1 VEVAVPDEPENLVL
15 RPRDVRFDWSA
26 LPAHWIP
33 GEPFATHVFN
43 VMHLLLPEGERWFV
57 EVFKEALPLITD
69 ERLREE
75 VAGFIGQ
82 EAMHASA
89 HQGAQDH
96 LADHGIDPGPYVR
109 QLEWF
114 FRHRL
119 DRPDG
124 GRHWLVSRLA
134 VIAAVEHMTSFLGQW
149 VLDSRELDRAG
160 ADPTM
165 VDLLRWHGAE
175 EVEHR
180 SVAFDLFTHI
190 DGRFAN
196 RVAAMVV
203 AVPFLVWQW
212 SRGVRFLM
220 AADRRI
226 TAKPSWREFA
236 RTGRRGLLPSSSQ
249 LVRSTLRYFKRGY
262 HPSQDGST
270 SQAVAYLAS
279 SPAALAAGQ

>member
-1 VEVAVPDEPENLVL
+1 MEPEKLAL

-33 GEPFATHVFN
+33 GEPFATDVLN

-75 VAGFIGQ
+75 VVGFIGQ

-96 LADHGIDPGPYVR
+96 LVNHGIDPGPYVR

-114 FRHRL
+114 FRVRL
-119 DRPDG
+119 NRPDG
-124 GRHWLVSRLA
+124 GRRWLVSRLA
-134 VIAAVEHMTSFLGQW
+134 VIAAVEHMTAFLGQW
-149 VLDSRELDRAG
+149 VLDSHKLDEAK

-165 VDLLRWHGAE
+165 LDLLRWHGAE

-180 SVAFDLFTHI
+180 SVAFDLFMHI

-196 RVAAMVV
+196 RAAAMAV

-212 SRGVRFLM
+212 SRGVRYLM
-220 AADRRI
+220 ASDPRTTQKAR
-226 TAKPSWREFA
+226 WRDIVKA
-236 RTGRRGLLPSSSQ
+236 GRRGLVPSTPH
-249 LVRSTLRYFKRGY
+249 LARSTLRYFKRSY
-262 HPSQDGST
+262 HPSQEGST